1 MAAAAIVASA
11 VLSAASSIKQ
21 GQLAK
26 SQAEAQEKAALYEQ
40 QAAERDKLIADQN
53 RQLALQ
59 NGEIAADDQRR
70 ENRRTLSAIRA
81 AYGASGL
88 TQEGAPLEVLQD
100 SAFEGELDAQ
110 RASYEGKVKA
120 RESAVQ
126 MLGLQDRAALAGIE
140 ASAAR
145 SRAKSAMT
153 IAYLNAGASLA
164 GGAGNLGMYN
174 RMGTTGTQP
183 SKAS

>member
-1 MAAAAIVASA
+1 MAVAAIAAAA
-11 VLSAASSIKQ
+11 VLAAASVIKS
-21 GQLAK
+21 GQAA
-26 SQAEAQEKAALYEQ
+26 QAQADAQAKAAQYEQ
-40 QAAERDKLIADQN
+40 QAAERDKLVADQN
-53 RQLALQ
+53 RTLALQ

-110 RASYEGKVKA
+110 RAAYEGKVKA

-126 MLGLQDRAALAGIE
+126 MLGLQDRAAIAGLE

-145 SRAKSAMT
+145 SRGKSAMT
-153 IAYLNAGASLA
+153 IAYLNAGASIA
-164 GGAGNLGMYN
+164 GGIGSIGTYN
-174 RMGTTGTQP
+174 RLGTTGTQP
-183 SKAS
+183 TKAS